1 MLLEC
6 VSQRVMLCNL
16 TTTRGGQARAL
27 PKVEK
32 FLILSGKPPSA
43 GAGKLEI
50 DSLPGIHLHCQSPL
64 LGSTILWEKIKI
76 FSILGKGYSTLLSL
90 EEVGKPHINIRWSD
104 DGSDENERI

>member
-1 MLLEC
+1 MFSLAKVGGV
-6 VSQRVMLCNL
+6 VSLLCNL

-32 FLILSGKPPSA
+32 FLTLSGKPPSA

-64 LGSTILWEKIKI
+64 LGSTILWEKVQN
-76 FSILGKGYSTLLSL
+76 FSILGKGPPRAIY
-90 EEVGKPHINIRWSD
+90 G
-104 DGSDENERI
+104 